1 MKCCRIKPG
10 KEAKLGARWERA
22 GSRFRTEPLWGCV
35 RRHARPQTRSLTWI
49 KQRQQGRCALSVAG
63 GYKTQGS
70 RIRHQPF
77 CPHSESRHFRT
88 CCPWLVSTKGKCLKN
103 RSLGR
108 SRSCRHTD
116 MCTYTSSLHW
126 RKVIINN
133 NIVCPVDSERNLG

>member
-1 MKCCRIKPG
+1 MRSP
-10 KEAKLGARWERA
+10 
-22 GSRFRTEPLWGCV
+22 SR
-35 RRHARPQTRSLTWI
+35 QTTNPFTYLDKATAARSL
-49 KQRQQGRCALSVAG
+49 CAVGAG

-116 MCTYTSSLHW
+116 MCTYTSAFIGGKSSLTITLCVPSTVKGISAKKIFLYCH
-126 RKVIINN
+126 RKRL
-133 NIVCPVDSERNLG
+133 PGKFR